1 MKLLVFTKTTSIGP
15 SSRVRYY
22 AFVDPLGA
30 HGIDLSIS
38 PLFGKGWFFL
48 LRVPFRPLRLVL
60 QVLYTAFCFA
70 RRVWALLSV
79 SRYDG
84 VVIEH
89 QLFPYLGAF
98 AERWLRRRGTRFTIE
113 FDDAIY
119 KTWRHEHKMIELC
132 RLADRV
138 IVGNRFLE
146 EWARSHGARTVV
158 IPTTIDLDRYPASDS
173 LPTRE
178 GASPRDTTPF
188 VVGWIGLPYNFAA
201 LATIA
206 APLRRL
212 ATTGAIELNVV
223 SAGSPNLSG
232 VPTKVVPWHAES
244 ELASIRRFHVGVMPL
259 VDDEWSRGK
268 CAYKILQY
276 FAAGV
281 PVVASPVGVNQDIVR
296 HDENGLLAR
305 TEEEWYESLDRLRRD
320 PSLGLRLATAGRET
334 VERDFSQT
342 AWTPKLAQAWREAL
356 APPPPTG

>member
-1 MKLLVFTKTTSIGP
+1 MKLLAFTKTTPIGP

-22 AFVDPLGA
+22 AFVEPLRA
-30 HGIDLSIS
+30 HGIELSIS

-48 LRVPFRPLRLVL
+48 LGMPFKPLRAVL

-70 RRVWALLSV
+70 RRAFALLRV
-79 SRYDG
+79 GRFDG

-89 QLFPYLGAF
+89 QLFPYLSAF
-98 AERWLRRRGTRFTIE
+98 AERWLHRRGTRFTIE

-119 KTWRHEHKMIELC
+119 QTWRHESKLIELC
-132 RLADRV
+132 RLASRV
-138 IVGNRFLE
+138 VVGNRFLE
-146 EWARSHGARTVV
+146 EWARTHGATTVV
-158 IPTTIDLDRYPASDS
+158 IPTTIELARYPRPQAR
-173 LPTRE
+173 PARA
-178 GASPRDTTPF
+178 GNPPF
-188 VVGWIGLPYNFAA
+188 VIGWIGLPYNFAA

-206 APLRRL
+206 SPLRRL
-212 ATTGAIELNVV
+212 ADTGAIELNVV
-223 SAGSPNLSG
+223 SAGAPNLPG
-232 VPTKVVPWHAES
+232 VPTKVVPWGAES
-244 ELASIRRFHVGVMPL
+244 EIDSIRRFDSGVMPL

-305 TEEEWYESLDRLRRD
+305 NETEWYESLDRLRRD
-320 PSLGLRLATAGRET
+320 PSLCRRLAAAGRET
-334 VERDFSQT
+334 VERDFSRD
-342 AWTPKLAQAWREAL
+342 AWTPKLAKAWREAL